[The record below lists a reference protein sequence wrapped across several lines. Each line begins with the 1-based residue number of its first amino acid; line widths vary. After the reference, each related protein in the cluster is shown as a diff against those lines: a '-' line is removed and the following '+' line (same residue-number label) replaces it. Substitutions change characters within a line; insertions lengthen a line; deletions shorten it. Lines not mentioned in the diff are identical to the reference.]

1 MSCMPRRNVVEVESY
16 FLFATD
22 SAQKTCQALR
32 ENAPELRKRKLVAS
46 SSEEEE
52 KPSKR
57 GATALV
63 HSPVQAPDA
72 SLSLSSQHSLSTPEI
87 SYVHRTSTIDE
98 ITPPPREGEDGPI
111 MVRPYARLLPGQAP
125 VDPIPL
131 DQLSPQD
138 RALYLQDF
146 LPPCPP
152 LRPKTTN
159 TSAPQSPSASL
170 PWPILS
176 V

>member
-1 MSCMPRRNVVEVESY
+1 MKDESY

-22 SAQKTCQALR
+22 STQKTCQALR

-57 GATALV
+57 MTTTHF
-63 HSPVQAPDA
+63 HSPVQAPGA
-72 SLSLSSQHSLSTPEI
+72 SYSMSSQHSLSTPEI
-87 SYVHRTSTIDE
+87 SYVHRTRTNDE
-98 ITPPPREGEDGPI
+98 ITSPPKEGEDGPI

-131 DQLSPQD
+131 DELSPQD

-152 LRPKTTN
+152 LRPKTTS
-159 TSAPQSPSASL
+159 TPAPQSPSASL